1 MCALCVLYKLCWTY
15 IVQHMPLLY
24 ICICAFNPSSTTHF
38 NIYRLCNLSEVHR
51 LSIADTHFPFR
62 CHPRKLIRSRWY
74 WISVGLIRMY
84 MRGSVPTPTN
94 RGFGQNKIMSRRND
108 NNDNL
113 ILLHSF
119 IHSFTVYSSEALPI
133 ISIVHTAY
141 VVERFNRCQTQIC
154 VPTHAAIHEF
164 EETLQ
169 QSKLCYYALDDDEK
183 KKQQN

>member
-1 MCALCVLYKLCWTY
+1 
-15 IVQHMPLLY
+15 
-24 ICICAFNPSSTTHF
+24 
-38 NIYRLCNLSEVHR
+38 
-51 LSIADTHFPFR
+51 
-62 CHPRKLIRSRWY
+62 
-74 WISVGLIRMY
+74 

-183 KKQQN
+183 KKNNKTKCKPMHAHFVAGLSPGRVAH

>member
-1 MCALCVLYKLCWTY
+1 
-15 IVQHMPLLY
+15 
-24 ICICAFNPSSTTHF
+24 
-38 NIYRLCNLSEVHR
+38 
-51 LSIADTHFPFR
+51 
-62 CHPRKLIRSRWY
+62 
-74 WISVGLIRMY
+74 

-169 QSKLCYYALDDDEK
+169 QSKLCYYALDDEK
-183 KKQQN
+183 KKNNKTKCKPMHAHFVAGLSPGRVAH